1 MECVIPASL
10 AGLPALGAPA
20 GFSPEDL
27 PMGIQIIGPYGG
39 DLGVLQLG
47 AAYHGATGWPDRR
60 PPEA

>member
-1 MECVIPASL
+1 
-10 AGLPALGAPA
+10 
-20 GFSPEDL
+20 
-27 PMGIQIIGPYGG
+27 MGIQIIGPYGG